1 MNRPDK
7 PSDVAKD
14 DRDASTE
21 QTPSTD
27 MQPED
32 TGTADSGNSGRTTAA
47 ETAIKQ
53 TSKTPEEQNG
63 TD

>member
-7 PSDVAKD
+7 PSNVAKD
-14 DRDASTE
+14 DRDASTD

-32 TGTADSGNSGRTTAA
+32 TGTADSGNSAQAA
-47 ETAIKQ
+47 EKAVKQ
-53 TSKTPEEQNG
+53 TTKTPAEQG
-63 TD
+63 GKS